1 MLKKLVAGLG
11 LVVALSSA
19 VAQGSGRLYD
29 PEPPVDSAYVRTL
42 VATKGGPVDVFVDGK
57 LRLRSVPGQ
66 VVSDYMVIPEGKHTL
81 ALHAAGKG
89 QAVVS
94 KELDVVKGKSNTVA
108 FAALKGDAQTSIFE
122 DRGNTNK
129 LKATL
134 AAYHVAP
141 ALGSVDIS
149 TADGASKV
157 FGGLLPGT
165 SASIQVNPIAV
176 NLAVNAGKSAATVKL
191 EMSQGGTYSVVVF
204 DEGQGRPLIKVFTNR
219 VERYTGP

>member
-1 MLKKLVAGLG
+1 MVAGLG
-11 LVVALSSA
+11 LVAAFGSA
-19 VAQGSGRLYD
+19 TAQGSGRLYD

-42 VATKGGPVDVFVDGK
+42 VATKGAPVDVFVDGK

-66 VVSDYMVIPEGKHTL
+66 EVSDYMVIPEGKHTL
-81 ALHAAGKG
+81 ALHAAGKT
-89 QAVVS
+89 QAIVS

-108 FAALKGDAQTSIFE
+108 FASLKGDAQTSVFE

-141 ALGSVDIS
+141 ALGNVDIS

-157 FGGLLPGT
+157 FGGLLPGS

-176 NLAVNAGKSAATVKL
+176 SLLVKAAKKTSTVKL

-204 DEGQGRPLIKVFTNR
+204 DEGQGRPIIKVFTNR
-219 VERYTGP
+219 VERYSGP